1 MAAPKRKTRKLI
13 LMGLIQGA
21 PLSVVLH
28 TKIIEDTFTYS
39 SMIFRKLVLYVV
51 PILVL
56 FVTLSTLIVDC
67 WTPLSKIR
75 QRTLDLPKSQNV
87 TEIHNHFMGL
97 ALQQARVAETKGE
110 VPIGAVVVER
120 KEDGDFSILAQACNL
135 VETTHDA
142 SAHAELLALRQA
154 AKRVKNWRLV
164 NTTLYTSLEPCPMCL
179 AAAQAFRVSSIVY
192 GAPDLRLGAIETHI
206 RLLDVEHPF
215 HTIDEVVPGVLGNE
229 SAFLLRDFFRK
240 RRKKPSGL
248 PESVSLRARMKK
260 LFLQSG

>member
-1 MAAPKRKTRKLI
+1 
-13 LMGLIQGA
+13 
-21 PLSVVLH
+21 
-28 TKIIEDTFTYS
+28 
-39 SMIFRKLVLYVV
+39 MIFRKLVLYVV
-51 PILVL
+51 PTLVL

-87 TEIHNHFMGL
+87 TKIHNHFMGL

-110 VPIGAVVVER
+110 VPIGAVIVER

-154 AKRVKNWRLV
+154 AKRVKNWRLA

-215 HTIDEVVPGVLGNE
+215 HAIDEVIPGVLGNE

-240 RRKKPSGL
+240 RRKKPSRL
-248 PESVSLRARMKK
+248 PQSVSLRARIKK
-260 LFLQSG
+260 LFLQSE